1 MLKRYGQQLLIF
13 LVLSDLLAAL
23 SAWGAAYAMLA
34 LASRWHWRAG
44 PTPTTDGFAA
54 LMLVAA
60 VLVPLVFNR
69 GGLYSPKRTFRLRTE
84 LVQVVQAI
92 LLAWLLTY
100 VIVGLV
106 HEKPVA
112 RAVMFVGLIAWMT
125 LGTLSRALVR
135 VVLRYMRVRGFNHR
149 RVAIVGT
156 GRLAQKLHAA
166 LVGNPWM
173 GISIDYFIDDGG
185 ARVLRGA
192 EVLGPLNDA
201 ASLLAR
207 HPVDIV
213 FVALSQAHQSRV
225 DEVVRRLSTTAVDLR
240 LVPNTLAQRLL
251 GHEVSQLGDL
261 AIISLT
267 DNPQQ
272 GWNRFCK
279 SLFDRAA
286 ALVAIFFLGI
296 PMLLVAL
303 LIKLTSPGPI
313 FYRQV
318 RASLGG
324 RPFSMLKFRTMCA
337 GAETDSGPVWTVPND
352 PRVTRLG
359 RWLRQMSLDE
369 LPQLVNVLRGD
380 MSLVGPRPERPE
392 FIEQFKDRIP
402 RYMLRHH
409 VKAGMT
415 GWAQIHGMRGH
426 TSLHKRLRYDLFYIR
441 NWSFALDLWIL
452 LLTPFRG
459 LVRTNAY

>member
-1 MLKRYGQQLLIF
+1 
-13 LVLSDLLAAL
+13 
-23 SAWGAAYAMLA
+23 
-34 LASRWHWRAG
+34 
-44 PTPTTDGFAA
+44 
-54 LMLVAA
+54 MLVAS

-69 GGLYSPKRTFRLRTE
+69 AGLYFPKRTFRLRSE

-92 LLAWLLTY
+92 LLAWILTY

-106 HEKPVA
+106 REKPIG
-112 RAVMFVGLIAWMT
+112 RDVMFAGLIVWMA

-135 VVLRYMRVRGFNHR
+135 VALRHMRTRGFNHR

-156 GRLAQKLHAA
+156 GRLAQKLHTTLLA
-166 LVGNPWM
+166 NPWT
-173 GISIDYFIDDGG
+173 GISIDFFIDDGP
-185 ARVLRGA
+185 RLLRGV
-192 EVLGPLNDA
+192 EVLGPLTDA
-201 ASLLAR
+201 AILLVR

-213 FVALSQAHQSRV
+213 FVALSGARQSRV
-225 DEVVRRLSTTAVDLR
+225 DEMVHRLAKLPVDLR
-240 LVPNTLAQRLL
+240 IVPNTLALRFL

-272 GWNRFCK
+272 GWNRICK

-286 ALVAIFFLGI
+286 ALVVIGLLAI
-296 PMLLVAL
+296 PMLFMAL

-324 RPFSMLKFRTMCA
+324 KPFSMLKFRTMRLD
-337 GAETDSGPVWTVPND
+337 AELDSGPVWTVPND

-359 RWLRQMSLDE
+359 RWLRQTSLDE
-369 LPQLVNVLRGD
+369 LPQLINVLRGD

-392 FIEQFKDRIP
+392 FIGQFKDRIP
-402 RYMLRHH
+402 KYMLRHH

-415 GWAQIHGMRGH
+415 GWAQIHGMRGQ
-426 TSLHKRLRYDLFYIR
+426 TSLRKRLRYDLFYIR
-441 NWSFALDLWIL
+441 NWSFGLDLWIL
-452 LLTPFRG
+452 VLTPFRG
-459 LVRTNAY
+459 FVHTSAY